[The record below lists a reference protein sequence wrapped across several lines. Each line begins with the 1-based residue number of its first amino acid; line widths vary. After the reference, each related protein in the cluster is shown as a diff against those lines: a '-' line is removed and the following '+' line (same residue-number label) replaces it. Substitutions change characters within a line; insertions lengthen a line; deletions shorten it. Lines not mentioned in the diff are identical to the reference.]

1 MLKAFFCAI
10 ALLTLALAGPVD
22 AQEPATSP
30 SIKLLGTDCDI
41 VLGRAKFRQPTNC
54 SEQALL
60 AAIETWIAAE
70 FNLPAIREHPRLK
83 LVSSAKIAALRFK
96 VLLSNPKTGIAANDH
111 GTSPAQGD
119 TVALYHDATQS
130 IYLPEGWSGSTPAE
144 LSVLVH
150 EMVHHFQNV
159 LGLKHECPQEREK
172 LAYIAQD
179 RWLSLF
185 GQSLSGDFALDPFSL
200 FIKIACFH

>member
-1 MLKAFFCAI
+1 MLKAFLCAI

-41 VLGRAKFRQPTNC
+41 VLGRAKFRQV
-54 SEQALL
+54 

-150 EMVHHFQNV
+150 EMVYHFQNV

>member
-1 MLKAFFCAI
+1 L
-10 ALLTLALAGPVD
+10 
-22 AQEPATSP
+22 
-30 SIKLLGTDCDI
+30 
-41 VLGRAKFRQPTNC
+41 VLGRAKFRQV
-54 SEQALL
+54 

-83 LVSSAKIAALRFK
+83 LVSPAKIAALRFK